1 MQFLICDSLLY
12 ATIHNVYTC
21 YRYEE
26 ESCSTGKTVDGVEF
40 PEEGVPGSP
49 LRYVRI
55 TGGSLCHRSR

>member
-1 MQFLICDSLLY
+1 M
-12 ATIHNVYTC
+12 YTC
-21 YRYEE
+21 YTCRYEE
-26 ESCSTGKTVDGVEF
+26 ESCSTGKTGDGVEF